1 MPEGDTVHKLAAAL
15 RPILEGACLT
25 AVTTRSARGESPVAC
40 GAMTVRTVEARGKH
54 LLMDLDAENGRC
66 WRLRT
71 HLGMFGTWHQYA
83 PGVAWSKPEHQA
95 WAVLEL
101 PDRTLVCFHPRE
113 LQWHPRSQGTSAA
126 SSLERRVGPDLLA
139 PEVDLEQ
146 VVQRIRSRSTPGRPL
161 LDVLLDQS
169 LAAGIGNVYKSE
181 VLFLQGQ
188 PPLRPLETVANPEL
202 LGLYQEARRLLRR
215 NLKPGPRITRERA
228 ETGAYL
234 FVYGRRNKPC
244 YHCGTPIH
252 YGRLGEHHRA
262 TYWCPRCQP
271 GNPTR
276 VGHTNNKDTREEA
289 DHERDN
295 P

>member
-1 MPEGDTVHKLAAAL
+1 MPEGDTIHKLAAAL
-15 RPILEGACLT
+15 RPLLEGAFLT
-25 AVTTRSARGESPVAC
+25 AVTTRTARGEALSAC
-40 GAMTVRTVEARGKH
+40 GAMTVRRVEARGKH

-83 PGVAWSKPEHQA
+83 RGVAWGKPEHQA

-113 LQWHPRSQGTSAA
+113 LQWHPQPQGAPAA

-139 PEVDLEQ
+139 SGVDLQQ
-146 VVQRIRSRSTPGRPL
+146 VVQRIRRRSSPQRPL

-181 VLFLQGQ
+181 VLFLRGQ
-188 PPLRPLETVANPEL
+188 HPLQLLGTVSNPDL
-202 LGLYQEARRLLRR
+202 LGLYQEARRLLQR

-228 ETGAYL
+228 ETGEYL
-234 FVYGRRNKPC
+234 FVYGRRDKPC
-244 YHCGTPIH
+244 RHCGMPIR
-252 YGRLGEHHRA
+252 YGRLGEHHRS

-271 GNPTR
+271 GNPDAAAAR
-276 VGHTNNKDTREEA
+276 QYCV
-289 DHERDN
+289 
-295 P
+295 